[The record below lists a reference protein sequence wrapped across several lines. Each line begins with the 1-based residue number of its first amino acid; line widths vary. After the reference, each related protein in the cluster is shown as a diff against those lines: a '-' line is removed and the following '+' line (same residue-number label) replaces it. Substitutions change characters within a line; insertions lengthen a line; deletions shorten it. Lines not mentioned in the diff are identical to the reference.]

1 MTRSPVYLT
10 DLACSERLTIWT
22 IRRLA
27 GTASCCPHARNT
39 TPTSLFLPCFRQDF
53 LAVAHA
59 FHETLAQMAALE
71 LPSLD
76 IRSGS
81 ALAITPTEYSLL
93 LATEAAQNEQD
104 TTVHALLKPLMSFP
118 NLLGRLTNAITTL
131 GACLAGAGY
140 WLSHHTV
147 WPATASIVPTGPA
160 QPDGKPVATARKLPT
175 TAAALSLTRWHDL
188 DITSA
193 AVSWPQAL
201 RRNSAASDAIAL
213 PH

>member
-1 MTRSPVYLT
+1 M
-10 DLACSERLTIWT
+10 
-22 IRRLA
+22 
-27 GTASCCPHARNT
+27 
-39 TPTSLFLPCFRQDF
+39 
-53 LAVAHA
+53 AHA

-140 WLSHHTV
+140 WLSHHTG
-147 WPATASIVPTGPA
+147 WPGPVSASVGPA
-160 QPDGKPVATARKLPT
+160 QPDSKPVASARKLPT
-175 TAAALSLTRWHDL
+175 TAAVLSLTRWHDF
-188 DITSA
+188 DISSTP
-193 AVSWPQAL
+193 VSWPQAL
-201 RRNSAASDAIAL
+201 RRTSAASEAIAL

>member
-27 GTASCCPHARNT
+27 GTASCCQHARNT

-59 FHETLAQMAALE
+59 FHETLSQMAALE

-104 TTVHALLKPLMSFP
+104 TTVQSLLKPLMSFP
-118 NLLGRLTNAITTL
+118 TLLARLTRAITTL

-140 WLSHHTV
+140 WLSHHTG
-147 WPATASIVPTGPA
+147 WPGPGSMQAGPMPRGEKPAASP
-160 QPDGKPVATARKLPT
+160 RKLHT
-175 TAAALSLTRWHDL
+175 TAAALSLTRWHDF

-193 AVSWPQAL
+193 PISWPQAL
-201 RRNSAASDAIAL
+201 RHAPLPDAAIAI

>member
-27 GTASCCPHARNT
+27 GTASCCSHARNT

-140 WLSHHTV
+140 WLSHHTG
-147 WPATASIVPTGPA
+147 WPGPVSVSAGPA
-160 QPDGKPVATARKLPT
+160 QPDSKPVASARKLPT
-175 TAAALSLTRWHDL
+175 TAAVLSLTRWHDF
-188 DITSA
+188 DISSA
-193 AVSWPQAL
+193 PVSWPQAL
-201 RRNSAASDAIAL
+201 RRTSAASEAIAL

>member
-27 GTASCCPHARNT
+27 GTASCCQHARNT
-39 TPTSLFLPCFRQDF
+39 TPASLFMPCFRQDF
-53 LAVAHA
+53 LAVADA
-59 FHETLAQMAALE
+59 FHDTLTQMAALE
-71 LPSLD
+71 APSLD

-81 ALAITPTEYSLL
+81 TLAITPTEYSLL

-104 TTVHALLKPLMSFP
+104 LTVHALLKPLGLFP
-118 NLLGRLTNAITTL
+118 NLLERLTNAITTL

-140 WLSHHTV
+140 WLSHHAARPVTPT
-147 WPATASIVPTGPA
+147 PATLT
-160 QPDGKPVATARKLPT
+160 ATLRKHPT
-175 TAAALSLTRWHDL
+175 TAAALSLTRWHDF
-188 DITSA
+188 DITSTPI
-193 AVSWPQAL
+193 SWPQAGRHTAVADGGL
-201 RRNSAASDAIAL
+201 SL

>member
-27 GTASCCPHARNT
+27 GTTSCCPHAP
-39 TPTSLFLPCFRQDF
+39 TPAATSLFMPCFRQDF
-53 LAVAHA
+53 LTVAHA
-59 FHETLAQMAALE
+59 FHETLTQMAALE

-81 ALAITPTEYSLL
+81 TLAITPTEYSLL

-104 TTVHALLKPLMSFP
+104 TAVYALLKPLMTFP
-118 NLLGRLTNAITTL
+118 NLLARLTNAITTL

-140 WLSHHTV
+140 WLSHLPGWPGLGQVQTV
-147 WPATASIVPTGPA
+147 E
-160 QPDGKPVATARKLPT
+160 KPGTSARRLPT
-175 TAAALSLTRWHDL
+175 TAAALSLTRWHDF
-188 DITSA
+188 DITSVP
-193 AVSWPQAL
+193 VSWPQTL
-201 RRNSAASDAIAL
+201 RRSSSATEAALSL

>member
-27 GTASCCPHARNT
+27 GTASCCSQARNT

-53 LAVAHA
+53 LAVAEA
-59 FHETLAQMAALE
+59 FHETLTQMAALE
-71 LPSLD
+71 IPSLD

-93 LATEAAQNEQD
+93 LATEAAQNEQEM
-104 TTVHALLKPLMSFP
+104 TVQSLLKPLMFFP
-118 NLLGRLTNAITTL
+118 NLLAKLTRAITTL

-140 WLSHHTV
+140 WLSHQTG
-147 WPATASIVPTGPA
+147 WPVSASA
-160 QPDGKPVATARKLPT
+160 PDTPRTLRKLPT
-175 TAAALSLTRWHDL
+175 TAAALSLTRWHDF

-193 AVSWPQAL
+193 PISWPQAV
-201 RRNSAASDAIAL
+201 RHTRAAEIVFSA